1 MQFHP
6 RLTKKQS
13 ALLVRM
19 KKLLKSEWSETVKI
33 NGKKVKAVEIEEF
46 EIKVQGELVQYVTED
61 AVYDFD
67 GKSYPLTEIFEN
79 QIEIIES
86 FLGTFIFEDELQ
98 KFYIK

>member
-19 KKLLKSEWSETVKI
+19 KKLLTSEWSETVKI

-61 AVYDFD
+61 TVYDFD

-79 QIEIIES
+79 QIEVIES
-86 FLGTFIFEDELQ
+86 FLGTFIFEDEEQ
-98 KFYIK
+98 NFDIK